1 LDPAKARV
9 REKLQERGTRV
20 RKLVREEVCDW
31 VLKEVRCL
39 LSGAYRKEDLI
50 TLFLLSALPL

>member
-1 LDPAKARV
+1 LDPAKARA
-9 REKLQERGTRV
+9 REKLQERVTRV

-39 LSGAYRKEDLI
+39 LSGAYQKEDLI
-50 TLFLLSALPL
+50 TLFLLSAMLL